1 MLHVVFKITTNSYS
15 LGIVYLSFC
24 LSITGTLPPALFC
37 WEDWGGR
44 VYWLVNAICWCTCVR
59 MMHKPH
65 VCGQHCII
73 NWNKV
78 KKSINKYF
86 KQKVLLEIK
95 EMKKW
100 VDKAL
105 AKKVH
110 LQGMSVYC
118 LTKCKNKNLNVN
130 DHTLMFVQY
139 FWNSRNKKVFLSEK
153 NRNKEILMM

>member
-1 MLHVVFKITTNSYS
+1 MWA
-15 LGIVYLSFC
+15 
-24 LSITGTLPPALFC
+24 AL
-37 WEDWGGR
+37 
-44 VYWLVNAICWCTCVR
+44 Y
-59 MMHKPH
+59 
-65 VCGQHCII
+65 
-73 NWNKV
+73 NKL
-78 KKSINKYF
+78 KQGEKEH

-139 FWNSRNKKVFLSEK
+139 F
-153 NRNKEILMM
+153 